1 MRVPLTARDFLN
13 RAELVYGDRIGLV
26 DEPDQP
32 AASWGAITYRELAR
46 RARGLGAAL
55 DRLGVGPGERVAI
68 VAHNS
73 ARWLTALYGTTMAG
87 RVLVP
92 VNFRL
97 HAREVEYIVAHSGAK
112 VLLLDPEL
120 EETLE
125 ALDVAH
131 RFVFGE
137 ATDGALFDNGGRPEP
152 VALEEDDIATLN
164 YTSGT
169 TARPKGVML
178 THRNLWVN
186 ATTFGWH
193 TSICDRDRFLHV
205 VPSFHC
211 NGWGMP
217 FSVAA
222 MGGMQV
228 VLRKVSGPE
237 ILRRVADHGITMLGG
252 APAVA
257 NAILDAAA
265 RWDGAVPGSGTTR
278 MLVAG
283 APPPTRTIE
292 RIETELGWEMI
303 QLYGLTETSPLITM
317 NRVRAEYDDL
327 DPAGRAARLSR
338 AGAPV
343 LGAHV
348 TVDDH
353 GEVIARANVVMRGY
367 WQDEVATDAAI
378 VDGWFHTGDGGVVD
392 DEGYIT
398 ISDRK
403 KDVII
408 TGGEN
413 VSSIEVEDCLSSHP
427 AVAEVAVIGV
437 PDEKWGETVKALVV
451 LRPDMTATEA
461 ELVAHCREL
470 LAHYKCPTSIE
481 LRAEL
486 PRTATGKLQK
496 FVLRAPYWAGRTR
509 QVS

>member
-1 MRVPLTARDFLN
+1 LF
-13 RAELVYGDRIGLV
+13 RAEHVYGERIGLV

-32 AASWGAITYRELAR
+32 AISWGALRYADLAR
-46 RARGLGAAL
+46 RARSFGAAL
-55 DRLGVGPGERVAI
+55 EALGVGPGERVAI
-68 VAHNS
+68 AAHNS
-73 ARWLTALYGTTMAG
+73 ARWIAALFGTTIAG

-97 HAREVEYIVAHSGAK
+97 HAHEVEYIVRHSGAR
-112 VLLLDPEL
+112 VLLLDPEV
-120 EETLE
+120 EPTLGPIADE
-125 ALDVAH
+125 H

-137 ATDGALFDNGGRPEP
+137 ATDEQLFCQDADPRE
-152 VALEEDDIATLN
+152 LELDEDSIATIN

-178 THRNLWVN
+178 THRNLWIN

-193 TSICDRDRFLHV
+193 TGVCDRDAFLHV
-205 VPSFHC
+205 VPTFHC

-217 FSVAA
+217 LSFAA
-222 MGGMQV
+222 MGGKQV

-237 ILRRVADHGITMLGG
+237 ILRRIAEHGITMLGG

-265 RWDGAVPGSGTTR
+265 TWPGAIPGRGTVR

-317 NRVRAEYDDL
+317 NRCRAEYDDL
-327 DPAGRAARLSR
+327 DPAARATRLCR

-343 LGAHV
+343 LGARV
-348 TVDDH
+348 TVDDQ
-353 GEVIARANVVMRGY
+353 GEVIARANVVMEGY
-367 WQDEVATDAAI
+367 WEDPAATDAAI
-378 VDGWFHTGDGGVVD
+378 RDGWFHTGDGGTVD
-392 DEGYIT
+392 DESYIT

-437 PDEKWGETVKALVV
+437 PDDKWGETVKALVV
-451 LRPDMTATEA
+451 LRSGHEA
-461 ELVAHCREL
+461 SEVELIAHCRDR
-470 LAHYKCPTSIE
+470 LAHYKCPTTVE
-481 LRAEL
+481 LRADL
-486 PRTATGKLQK
+486 ARTATGKLQK